1 MVKVRGFKP
10 QGIDNPLLNTGAKP
24 HREIDGELSLAIAK
38 LASKPRLTVEEY
50 QARLRKKEE
59 EENKR
64 IDEWDAKYGEEYR
77 RKLAEDR
84 EKVLN
89 PQKSKKKKHHRH
101 RHRHHKKKHGSSSS
115 PSSSSSSSSSPSSSY
130 DESDS
135 KKGSGE
141 KGKGPW
147 KLSAFFQAT
156 DDSKKRKEKDKK
168 DKKKRHHHHKHHSKH
183 HHSKHRS
190 HSKKEGSSESGS
202 ESSRS
207 GSDKSSSN
215 TGPVPEKKAKLNDE
229 SDNSTVVGVSE
240 CPDIKT
246 PPTPSS
252 PQQK

>member
-89 PQKSKKKKHHRH
+89 PQKSQKKKRH

-115 PSSSSSSSSSPSSSY
+115 SSSSSSPSSSSS
-130 DESDS
+130 DESDTRKES
-135 KKGSGE
+135 SE

-156 DDSKKRKEKDKK
+156 DDSKKHKEKDK
-168 DKKKRHHHHKHHSKH
+168 DKKKRHHRHKYHSKH
-183 HHSKHRS
+183 HHRHHSKHRS
-190 HSKKEGSSESGS
+190 HSKRKDSSEAS

-207 GSDKSSSN
+207 DSDKSSSSN
-215 TGPVPEKKAKLNDE
+215 SVPEKKAKFSDE
-229 SDNSTVVGVSE
+229 NNSSNATVGVGE